1 MKKSDILICG
11 FMYLFSFFFLYFT
24 MDFPVKARSYP
35 YFVIGLLLLLTTV
48 RVSHMVRDY
57 RREHRI
63 IDDMSE
69 VFDGFLPRQFRV
81 MFFAFI
87 LFFILMYFLG
97 FYIAALIYLLG
108 CLFYFHIPKKHIVL
122 VLVCMMALIYGTFD
136 VFLNVPLPEGV
147 ILEEFL

>member
-11 FMYLFSFFFLYFT
+11 FMYLFSFFFLYCT

-63 IDDMSE
+63 INDMNE

-97 FYIAALIYLLG
+97 YYIAALIYLLG

>member
-1 MKKSDILICG
+1 MKKSDILICS

-35 YFVIGLLLLLTTV
+35 YFVIGLLIILTTV

-57 RREHRI
+57 RREHKVI
-63 IDDMSE
+63 NDMGE

-81 MFFAFI
+81 MFSAFI

-97 FYIAALIYLLG
+97 FYIAAFMYLLV
-108 CLFYFHIPKKHIVL
+108 CLLFPY
-122 VLVCMMALIYGTFD
+122 
-136 VFLNVPLPEGV
+136 PEKTYHSRFSLHDGV
-147 ILEEFL
+147 NLWNLRCILERTAP